1 MFKCLL
7 RNKSHRKYF
16 EEDWQKFATTYKFCD
31 RDINKFYLMLRKGVY
46 PYKYIDNWQKF
57 NETSLPGKRDFYS
70 NLTIKDT
77 TDE

>member
-1 MFKCLL
+1 
-7 RNKSHRKYF
+7 
-16 EEDWQKFATTYKFCD
+16 
-31 RDINKFYLMLRKGVY
+31 MLRKGVY